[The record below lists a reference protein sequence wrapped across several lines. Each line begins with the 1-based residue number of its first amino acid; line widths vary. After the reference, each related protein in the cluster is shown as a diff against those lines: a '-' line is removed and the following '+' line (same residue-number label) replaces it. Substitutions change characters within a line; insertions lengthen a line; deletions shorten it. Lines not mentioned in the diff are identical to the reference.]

1 MSENDRPEPPLAAAG
16 FERELE
22 RLEAIVGELQQDG
35 VDLDSALRLFEE
47 GVRRLRAVTARLSS
61 VEERVKLLLEDE
73 NGDFQL
79 TDLDTDEDDA

>member
-1 MSENDRPEPPLAAAG
+1 MSESELPDEPLDAAG

-47 GVRRLRAVTARLSS
+47 GVRRLRAVTGRLAS
-61 VEERVKLLLEDE
+61 VEERVKLLLEDLE
-73 NGDFQL
+73 GGFQL
-79 TDLDTDEDDA
+79 TDLDGDDDV

>member
-1 MSENDRPEPPLAAAG
+1 MSGRELPDEPLDAAG

-47 GVRRLRAVTARLSS
+47 GVRRLRAVTGRLVS

-73 NGDFQL
+73 DGSFRL
-79 TDLDTDEDDA
+79 TGLDDGDDA

>member
-1 MSENDRPEPPLAAAG
+1 MSESDVPDAPLDAAG

-47 GVRRLRAVTARLSS
+47 GVRRLRAVTGRLAS

-73 NGDFQL
+73 NGEFQL
-79 TDLDTDEDDA
+79 TDLDADEDDA

>member
-1 MSENDRPEPPLAAAG
+1 MTERERPDAGLDASG

-22 RLEAIVGELQQDG
+22 RLEAIVAELQRDG

-47 GVRRLRAVTARLSS
+47 GVGRLRAVTSRLAS

-73 NGDFQL
+73 NGAFQL
-79 TDLDTDEDDA
+79 TDLDADDHDG

>member
-1 MSENDRPEPPLAAAG
+1 MSERELPGEPLDAAG

-22 RLEAIVGELQQDG
+22 RLEAIVGELQRDG

-47 GVRRLRAVTARLSS
+47 GVRRLRAVTGRLVS

-73 NGDFQL
+73 EGSFRL
-79 TDLDTDEDDA
+79 TGLDDGDDA